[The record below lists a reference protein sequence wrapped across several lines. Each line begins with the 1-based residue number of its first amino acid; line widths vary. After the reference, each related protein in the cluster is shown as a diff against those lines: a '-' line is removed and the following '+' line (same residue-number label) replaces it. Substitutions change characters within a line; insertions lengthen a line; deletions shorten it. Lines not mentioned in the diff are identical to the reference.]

1 MNTPLVSV
9 IIPNYCHAKYL
20 DQRIQSVLN
29 QTYQNFEVIILD
41 DCSPDGGASKAVIEK
56 YRNNSH
62 VSHIL
67 YNENNSGSPYKQW
80 KKGADMA
87 QGELLWIAES
97 DDYADEHFLEVL
109 VPQFEVNKK
118 VSVAFCR
125 SVLFNEDGII
135 GNAGSASLQEKLYD
149 GIEFIR
155 KYLIIGTEIVNAS
168 SAIFSKQS
176 YLGIDDIYT
185 TFKGSGDHMFWVLL
199 LEIGDVFFVDK
210 PYNYFRHHNSN
221 TTKLMTETGRN
232 QIEDKRIFDYI
243 CDKGY
248 LSKEEIPQ
256 RIREIMRVNVFELLT
271 DKKVKKLIYK
281 EWGFNIIQQI
291 SLKLVSYI
299 DKIRNKI
306 YC

>member
-1 MNTPLVSV
+1 M
-9 IIPNYCHAKYL
+9 
-20 DQRIQSVLN
+20 
-29 QTYQNFEVIILD
+29 
-41 DCSPDGGASKAVIEK
+41 
-56 YRNNSH
+56 
-62 VSHIL
+62 
-67 YNENNSGSPYKQW
+67 
-80 KKGADMA
+80 
-87 QGELLWIAES
+87 
-97 DDYADEHFLEVL
+97 
-109 VPQFEVNKK
+109 
-118 VSVAFCR
+118 
-125 SVLFNEDGII
+125 
-135 GNAGSASLQEKLYD
+135 
-149 GIEFIR
+149 
-155 KYLIIGTEIVNAS
+155 
-168 SAIFSKQS
+168 
-176 YLGIDDIYT
+176 
-185 TFKGSGDHMFWVLL
+185 
-199 LEIGDVFFVDK
+199 
-210 PYNYFRHHNSN
+210 N